1 MPTPASTR
9 SVKISPDER
18 GGWSSERPRREGA
31 PQRPVDVSARCHVLP
46 PSDRL
51 RYSPGSLLLIV
62 STDPTAAAGLAERV
76 LEERGALLSPAKIRA
91 LLAGRVAP
99 QELEART
106 RELLDA
112 TVAKR
117 LGAGQTV
124 VLVVEGLGAEQREGY
139 VRLAHGLRRARH
151 LILLETPRGQLEV
164 PEQERATL
172 NELRRALDAGELGE
186 EGFQTALRLGGG
198 TASEVKRIL
207 FRPPPREDQ

>member
-1 MPTPASTR
+1 MPTPASPR

-18 GGWSSERPRREGA
+18 GGWSSERPRRDGA
-31 PQRPVDVSARCHVLP
+31 PPRPIDVSARCRVLA

-51 RYSPGSLLLIV
+51 RYTPGSLLLIV
-62 STDPTAAAGLAERV
+62 SADAAEAARLAERV
-76 LEERGALLSPAKIRA
+76 LEERGAMLTLAKIRA

-99 QELEART
+99 QELEARS

-124 VLVVEGLGAEQREGY
+124 VIVVEGLGAEQREGY

-151 LILLETPRGQLEV
+151 LILLETPRAQVEA
-164 PEQERATL
+164 QEHATL
-172 NELRRALDAGELGE
+172 NELRRALDTGELGL
-186 EGFQTALRLGGG
+186 EGFQTALRLGGAAIG
-198 TASEVKRIL
+198 ELQRIV
-207 FRPPPREDQ
+207 FRRPPRED

>member
-18 GGWSSERPRREGA
+18 GGWSSERPRRDGA
-31 PQRPVDVSARCHVLP
+31 PQRPVDVSARCHVLA

-62 STDPTAAAGLAERV
+62 SVDPIAAAGLAERV

-124 VLVVEGLGAEQREGY
+124 VIVVEGLGAEQREGY

-151 LILLETPRGQLEV
+151 LILLETPRDQLEV
-164 PEQERATL
+164 PAQERATL
-172 NELRRALDAGELGE
+172 NELRRALDAGELGL
-186 EGFQTALRLGGG
+186 EGFQTALRLGG
-198 TASEVKRIL
+198 AAVRELQRIV
-207 FRPPPREDQ
+207 FRHPPREE